1 MIELAPVKIEA
12 LDDGILRFF
21 FLKKKMNT
29 GKEKDRE
36 RKRSNGFD

>member
-21 FLKKKMNT
+21 FLKKMNT

>member
-21 FLKKKMNT
+21 FLKKN
-29 GKEKDRE
+29 EHWQ
-36 RKRSNGFD
+36 RKRSRKEEE